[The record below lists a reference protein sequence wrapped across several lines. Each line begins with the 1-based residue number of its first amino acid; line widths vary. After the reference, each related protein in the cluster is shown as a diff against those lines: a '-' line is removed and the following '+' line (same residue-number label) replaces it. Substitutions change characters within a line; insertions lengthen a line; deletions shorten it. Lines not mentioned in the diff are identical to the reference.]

1 MIMIII
7 IIINDIDEVLVIP
20 SLEADHATNLPK
32 KTCSNLCMQ
41 KQDQFTIDE
50 LLYKNKIS
58 HGTLMIFLYFKRY

>member
-1 MIMIII
+1 MII

>member
-1 MIMIII
+1 MTIMIMMMMMIMIMMIMQQI
-7 IIINDIDEVLVIP
+7 F
-20 SLEADHATNLPK
+20 PK